1 MKRVLSAG
9 VAGVVLGGLIV
20 VVQASPASATINTVR
35 SGSTITVTATG
46 VEDIYFTCQAS
57 KVTINLVPVTPSMNC
72 SDLTHVTVN
81 GDASRQVVRGSM
93 LDEPTSY
100 PLHPTLTANLGDGND
115 LVFDT
120 LGVDNLSLGPGGDAV
135 VMNANGVPNL
145 NTDLGADFDYF
156 YVDAPSTATTLAASA
171 SGSTASVLA
180 TTSTGTRT
188 LSASHVEGVVIR
200 GGQGND
206 TLSTTGIPVA
216 STVELAQ
223 MNGYEGNDTLTGGP
237 VGASFSGGT
246 GTNTMTGGA
255 AGDNFDSQSATDSI
269 TTGGGPNS
277 ITDETSLRAG
287 GRTIDAAAGSTN
299 YYTVVQNNRDA
310 TVRWRG
316 AAGGASV
323 MTSSLNR
330 SGQQALPEPV
340 NSVAIDF
347 YSYGS
352 VDSRHLADIVAVAGK
367 SSAYAGGDSFADD
380 LADITV
386 PTGTWSTNGVL
397 GSDTYNVIT
406 DDATIPNVSAPYMG
420 AVSIHGPWTNLNQG
434 FAHRVIRD
442 LLFRFPSAAERDQ
455 IRDDLTAGTKTR
467 PQVVAGLM
475 GTDEYRGLDV
485 DRVFVQFLRRGSDP
499 GGRTYW
505 INSLRNGKPLIKF
518 RAQLFGSNEYFTK
531 AGATNADY
539 MVKAYNDV
547 LGRQPDPSGQ
557 AYWTNKLNNGAD
569 RGAVALQ
576 FLASTEAR
584 RNIVKDQFLRFLDRY
599 PTNAEST
606 TWVSNL
612 AGATG
617 EQDLIAYL
625 ASSNGYY
632 NRS

>member
-1 MKRVLSAG
+1 MKRVLSTG

-20 VVQASPASATINTVR
+20 VVQASPASAALNTVR

-46 VEDIYFTCQAS
+46 VEDIYFACQAS
-57 KVTINLVPVTPSMNC
+57 KVTVNNVPVTPSMNC
-72 SDLTHVTVN
+72 SDLTHVTVI

-115 LVFDT
+115 TVYDT

-145 NTDLGADFDYF
+145 NTDLGADFDYL
-156 YVDAPSTATTLAASA
+156 YVDGPNTSSTLAASS

-188 LSASHVEGVVIR
+188 LSATHAEAVIVR
-200 GGQGND
+200 GGDGND
-206 TLSTTGIPVA
+206 TLSTAGVTVA
-216 STVELAQ
+216 STVDLAQ
-223 MNGYEGNDTLTGGP
+223 MYGNGGNDTMTGGP

-255 AGDNFDSQSATDSI
+255 AGDNFISESETDVI

-277 ITDETSLRAG
+277 ITDDTSLRAG
-287 GRTIDAAAGSTN
+287 GRSIDAAAGSTN
-299 YYTVVQNNRDA
+299 YYSVIQRNRDT

-330 SGQQALPEPV
+330 SGQQQLPQPV
-340 NSVAIDF
+340 DAVAIDF
-347 YSYGS
+347 YTY
-352 VDSRHLADIVAVAGK
+352 DSLDGRHLADVVALAGK
-367 SSAYAGGDSFADD
+367 SSVYVGGDPFHDD

-397 GSDTYNVIT
+397 GSDTYNIIT
-406 DDATIPNVSAPYMG
+406 DDPTIPNVSAPYMG
-420 AVSIHGPWTNLNQG
+420 AVSIHAPWTNLNQG

-442 LLFRFPSAAERDQ
+442 LLFRFPGASERDQ
-455 IRDDLTAGTKTR
+455 IRDDLAAATKTR

-475 GTDEYRGLDV
+475 NTDEYRGLDV

-531 AGATNADY
+531 AGGTNADY

-557 AYWTNKLNNGAD
+557 TYWTNKLNNGAD

-584 RNIVKDQFLRFLDRY
+584 RNVVKDQFLRFLDRY

-606 TWVSNL
+606 TWVNNL

-617 EQDLIAYL
+617 EQDLIAFL
-625 ASSNGYY
+625 AGSNAYF
-632 NRS
+632 NRD